1 MTEEWDDPMQ
11 TQPVLIKKYDS
22 RLYNTETA
30 SYLTLGDLAE
40 MVVNGERFVVKDART
55 GEDVTPQFLDR
66 LH

>member
-1 MTEEWDDPMQ
+1 MQ

-30 SYLTLGDLAE
+30 SYLTFRDLAE
-40 MVVNGERFVVKDART
+40 MVLNGERFVVRDAKT
-55 GEDVTPQFLDR
+55 GEDVTRDFLDR